1 MTGSAGRGSAVVEQ
15 ATEFWDDPGRS
26 RQVVKEQFPEV
37 TLGLGRREE
46 RIRASICTPRLWKVR
61 IMGRHHQFLDA
72 PNLVI
77 DESTQLRGA
86 GSLSSSESRVQKRD
100 GDSGDDRE
108 DRTGKDTSASGPMP
122 RRCVTGV
129 TPCVLDPRNPRAD
142 LLVMSVFPPLKMDA
156 RLRSTPARVG
166 TRRPWMPRGNVGF
179 TLKTHIAGR
188 IHKIEARVLPA
199 VPWLWI

>member
-1 MTGSAGRGSAVVEQ
+1 MVEQ

-26 RQVVKEQFPEV
+26 RRVVKEQFPEV

-61 IMGRHHQFLDA
+61 IMGRHYQFLDA
-72 PNLVI
+72 PNLLI

-108 DRTGKDTSASGPMP
+108 DRTGKTPLRAAQCLVV
-122 RRCVTGV
+122 CVTGA

-142 LLVMSVFPPLKMDA
+142 LFVMSVFPPLKMDA
-156 RLRSTPARVG
+156 RP
-166 TRRPWMPRGNVGF
+166 RRRRRASA
-179 TLKTHIAGR
+179 LD
-188 IHKIEARVLPA
+188 VLGCREGML
-199 VPWLWI
+199 VSR